1 MNFIVTLR
9 QKNNEAMTE
18 KYHELDPMS
27 DVISDDYRM
36 LQMLGRFGI
45 TLGFGN
51 QTVGETCKAAGVD
64 VTTFLTVVNYVK
76 DAAHAH
82 INEMVEQIDL
92 PCLMRYLKNSH
103 TYFVDFRLPNIRR
116 KLLEAIDCSSSN
128 QIAMLILKF
137 YDTVVRQHEDNHA
150 SLEKSIAEL
159 KNIIIKYYPNDNA
172 AQLMGEVLMDIFMTE
187 EDLLTHC
194 HMEDTLFAECV
205 RRLEFKVR
213 QAGGAESDDEGDDE
227 PLVSA
232 LLFLRNG
239 LTVRLGN
246 KSVGLILRRIAV
258 IRHGWIVVPRSEVL
272 THRLVVIVIRG
283 SRRAQLR
290 LGMPDGR
297 LRSGNILG
305 IDRFIAVAHLGCSG
319 SRRGVFPSAAR
330 TARVRVV
337 HNFSAFSAEHTLISV
352 RSMSYD
358 NYITDRVICKQ

>member
-82 INEMVEQIDL
+82 INEMVKQIDL

-137 YDTVVRQHEDNHA
+137 YDEYAAEVARHMQYEDSHVHPFVENLLKGKVGSETFDTVVRQHEDNHA

-213 QAGGAESDDEGDDE
+213 QAGGAEADDEGDDDGE
-227 PLVSA
+227 KNAPSTNDLSEREKDIVVQVAKGLSNKEIADALFISVNTVMTHRRNISRKLQIHSPAALTIYALV
-232 LLFLRNG
+232 NG
-239 LTVRLGN
+239 LVNLDE
-246 KSVGLILRRIAV
+246 IAV
-258 IRHGWIVVPRSEVL
+258 
-272 THRLVVIVIRG
+272 
-283 SRRAQLR
+283 
-290 LGMPDGR
+290 
-297 LRSGNILG
+297 
-305 IDRFIAVAHLGCSG
+305 
-319 SRRGVFPSAAR
+319 
-330 TARVRVV
+330 
-337 HNFSAFSAEHTLISV
+337 
-352 RSMSYD
+352 
-358 NYITDRVICKQ
+358 

>member
-1 MNFIVTLR
+1 
-9 QKNNEAMTE
+9 MTE

-51 QTVGETCKAAGVD
+51 QTVGETCKAASVD

-92 PCLMRYLKNSH
+92 PCLMHYLKNSH

-137 YDTVVRQHEDNHA
+137 YDEYAAEVARHMQYEDSHVHPFVENLLKGKVGNETFDMVVHQHEDNHA

-213 QAGGAESDDEGDDE
+213 QAGGAESEGEDDDDGE
-227 PLVSA
+227 KNAPSTNDLSEREKDIVVQVAKGLSNKEIADALFISVNTVMTHRRNISRKLQIHSPAALTIYALV
-232 LLFLRNG
+232 NG
-239 LTVRLGN
+239 LVNLDE
-246 KSVGLILRRIAV
+246 IA
-258 IRHGWIVVPRSEVL
+258 P
-272 THRLVVIVIRG
+272 
-283 SRRAQLR
+283 
-290 LGMPDGR
+290 
-297 LRSGNILG
+297 
-305 IDRFIAVAHLGCSG
+305 F
-319 SRRGVFPSAAR
+319 
-330 TARVRVV
+330 
-337 HNFSAFSAEHTLISV
+337 
-352 RSMSYD
+352 
-358 NYITDRVICKQ
+358 

>member
-137 YDTVVRQHEDNHA
+137 YDEYAAEVARHMQYEDSHVHPFVENLLKGKVGSETFDTVVRQHEDNHA

-213 QAGGAESDDEGDDE
+213 QAGGAESDGEEEDDGE
-227 PLVSA
+227 KNTSSSNDLSEREKDIVVQVAKGLSNKEIADALFISVNTVMTHRRNISRKLQIHSPAALTIYALV
-232 LLFLRNG
+232 NG
-239 LTVRLGN
+239 LVNLDE
-246 KSVGLILRRIAV
+246 IAV
-258 IRHGWIVVPRSEVL
+258 
-272 THRLVVIVIRG
+272 
-283 SRRAQLR
+283 
-290 LGMPDGR
+290 
-297 LRSGNILG
+297 
-305 IDRFIAVAHLGCSG
+305 
-319 SRRGVFPSAAR
+319 
-330 TARVRVV
+330 
-337 HNFSAFSAEHTLISV
+337 
-352 RSMSYD
+352 
-358 NYITDRVICKQ
+358 